1 MNKRAMLKVCA
12 TTLCIL
18 FAAASTPAVSA
29 DYPAKPITLIV
40 PFPAGGATDAAGRL
54 LGSVLS
60 DQLGQ
65 SIVVENVSGASGSI
79 AAQKAI
85 RAQPD
90 GYTLHFGTIND
101 VSMFPMVNKDANYAS
116 TDLQPIG
123 QTFSTTALLVGHP
136 SVPADT
142 MDELVAYLKEKPN
155 SLSMGH
161 PGIGTV
167 QHMTAALIAEQA
179 KVDWTYIPYRGAA
192 PLMTDLLGGHIDLAI
207 VSMPSGLPN
216 LIVGKIKTFGV
227 IRDERDPSHP
237 DIPTV
242 NESTSLTGLD
252 ADQWIGVFVPKE
264 TPTDIVETLSSAL
277 RAAIRQPEF
286 KSAQLR
292 LGANTPD
299 DTSPEQFATHI
310 RKMELIYRPIA
321 ETLKLD

>member
-1 MNKRAMLKVCA
+1 
-12 TTLCIL
+12 L

-142 MDELVAYLKEKPN
+142 VDEL
-155 SLSMGH
+155 
-161 PGIGTV
+161 
-167 QHMTAALIAEQA
+167 
-179 KVDWTYIPYRGAA
+179 
-192 PLMTDLLGGHIDLAI
+192 
-207 VSMPSGLPN
+207 
-216 LIVGKIKTFGV
+216 
-227 IRDERDPSHP
+227 
-237 DIPTV
+237 
-242 NESTSLTGLD
+242 
-252 ADQWIGVFVPKE
+252 
-264 TPTDIVETLSSAL
+264 
-277 RAAIRQPEF
+277 
-286 KSAQLR
+286 
-292 LGANTPD
+292 
-299 DTSPEQFATHI
+299 
-310 RKMELIYRPIA
+310 
-321 ETLKLD
+321 